1 MQACRILGLDG
12 NTDATHLIR
21 HMYSA
26 KRSNAAVSSVKN
38 LNNHSRHFL
47 LLPSSYSF
55 AQAHLLFGV
64 ACARWTSRPP
74 PHVLMPA
81 TGVWCMCVCVCM
93 CVCMCMCVCTCVYV
107 CVCVNVYVIVHVQA
121 FQFAYPSALTCT
133 VTQATCISSLGTTT
147 ILCKTHTCKSG
158 DGMKVG

>member
-1 MQACRILGLDG
+1 VSMCERVCVLVC
-12 NTDATHLIR
+12 
-21 HMYSA
+21 MYGSW
-26 KRSNAAVSSVKN
+26 SV
-38 LNNHSRHFL
+38 RV
-47 LLPSSYSF
+47 
-55 AQAHLLFGV
+55 QCV
-64 ACARWTSRPP
+64 ACLS
-74 PHVLMPA
+74 V
-81 TGVWCMCVCVCM
+81 